1 MNASGVASRNDAK
14 LVCGYPIH
22 LYVGG
27 NGVCTLWSTKGRTE
41 LIDKIR
47 DVRDIATLNQ
57 SETSVKKSN
66 FIVVKSVQAVQ
77 VRSVVCSVLISMD
90 DAHHL
95 RPSVVAQASSKGPA
109 SSLVSLIDS
118 ALATYRIHG

>member
-1 MNASGVASRNDAK
+1 MVISNDCVLYNTMNASGVASRNDAK

-47 DVRDIATLNQ
+47 DVRDNATLNQ
-57 SETSVKKSN
+57 SETSVKK
-66 FIVVKSVQAVQ
+66 IQLHRRK
-77 VRSVVCSVLISMD
+77 VC
-90 DAHHL
+90 
-95 RPSVVAQASSKGPA
+95 PSCASSI
-109 SSLVSLIDS
+109 SRMLSID
-118 ALATYRIHG
+118 TNG